1 MTEKL
6 PVSTKR
12 SFLFKLLS
20 LLLLIFAVLGW
31 LRFSQ
36 SIYQWYYL
44 VAYQVKPGPLYT
56 LISGLLIGI
65 SMSIGLVAFWMR
77 KPWSK
82 QYLQIAFAIIFTG
95 WWLDYLILTRN
106 PSAFTNWPFR
116 LVGSLVVLGFI
127 YGYLQMAYPRKK
139 RE

>member
-1 MTEKL
+1 MTEKQ
-6 PVSTKR
+6 PVPTKR
-12 SFLFKLLS
+12 PFLFKLLS
-20 LLLLIFAVLGW
+20 LLLLIFAVMGW

-36 SIYQWYYL
+36 SIYQWQYL
-44 VAYQVKPGPLYT
+44 VAYKVNPGPLYT

-65 SMSIGLVAFWMR
+65 SMSIALFAFWMR

-82 QYLQIAFAIIFTG
+82 QFLQITVAIIFTG

-106 PSAFTNWPFR
+106 SSAFTNWPFR
-116 LVGSLVVLGFI
+116 LAGSLVVLGFI

-139 RE
+139 SE